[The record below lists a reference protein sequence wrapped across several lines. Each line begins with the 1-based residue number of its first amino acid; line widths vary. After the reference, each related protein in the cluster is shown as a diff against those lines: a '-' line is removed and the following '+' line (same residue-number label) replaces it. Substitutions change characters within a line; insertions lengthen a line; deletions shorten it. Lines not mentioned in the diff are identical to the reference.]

1 MDAFMSDLKELIQ
14 NARDAKASS
23 GKVHAAC
30 DARRCEHWGNTGT
43 IGHFVMPPP
52 ATPIA
57 GGYHDVASLL
67 YQAVS
72 YERMRPPRKSR
83 AHLNLPPFKFPRALC
98 GVVFWSALR

>member
-57 GGYHDVASLL
+57 GGYHDVASLYKIL
-67 YQAVS
+67 S
-72 YERMRPPRKSR
+72 GLFPMRECDRPASR
-83 AHLNLPPFKFPRALC
+83 VPI
-98 GVVFWSALR
+98 